1 MKLVTDKAGVNV
13 GLFAMNK
20 AATDTAEA
28 KIHKL

>member
-20 AATDTAEA
+20 EATDTS
-28 KIHKL
+28 KIRKL